1 MRKILG
7 INIFYHSFSASCT
20 WKLNRP
26 SKPEDVFFGQPIR
39 QTALPCCITN
49 IFLDFSF
56 ITNLKKSGNKNGEPP
71 KKKKK
76 IQTGSDDLI
85 IPDCAVYLRNQV
97 DKIIRQKDAFE
108 IQAIL
113 TTLCTDQ
120 LLIPDED
127 MIHSLTEGKDDN
139 SILPR

>member
-1 MRKILG
+1 MEMCNTWLVSYCFHPQI
-7 INIFYHSFSASCT
+7 IMNANIFH
-20 WKLNRP
+20 
-26 SKPEDVFFGQPIR
+26 
-39 QTALPCCITN
+39 
-49 IFLDFSF
+49 DFSF

-76 IQTGSDDLI
+76 IQTGSEDLN

-113 TTLCTDQ
+113 TTLCSDQ

>member
-1 MRKILG
+1 MVTKKFLKAK
-7 INIFYHSFSASCT
+7 FDCT
-20 WKLNRP
+20 WLASYYFHTQIIIN
-26 SKPEDVFFGQPIR
+26 
-39 QTALPCCITN
+39 AN
-49 IFLDFSF
+49 IFLDFSL

-76 IQTGSDDLI
+76 IQSGSEDLN

-113 TTLCTDQ
+113 TTLCSDQ